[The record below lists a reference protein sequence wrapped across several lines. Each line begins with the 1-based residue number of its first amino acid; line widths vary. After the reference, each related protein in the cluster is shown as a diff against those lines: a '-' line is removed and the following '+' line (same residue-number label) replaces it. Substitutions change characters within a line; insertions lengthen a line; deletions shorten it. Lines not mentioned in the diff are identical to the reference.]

1 MELSGSSR
9 LVRGFN
15 CGYDNYSSIRAM
27 KNTELANIFS
37 EIADFLEIQGEQY
50 KPRAYRRAARNI
62 EALSEDIESIYER
75 DELAEINGVG
85 DALEEKIIEFLDTG
99 GVTYYSELKREL
111 PIDVDSLT
119 SVEGIGPKS
128 IKKLHDEL
136 GIETLEELETA
147 AENGD
152 IAGVSGFGPTSQQ
165 NILDHI
171 AFAKRSSERVLFG
184 KIFSVVES
192 LEEYLQGHDE
202 YNRVEVV
209 GSFRRRTPTVGDLDI
224 LVTGC
229 PVSSVHEIFVT
240 YPDVS
245 EVLAR
250 GDSRSSVRLM
260 NDVQVDLR
268 VVDAVEFG
276 AALQYFTGSKE
287 HNISMRNRAIS
298 RGWKLNEYGLFD
310 ESEEVIVGE
319 TETAVYEELGL
330 SWVPPELREDTGE
343 FDAAESN
350 ALPDLVELGD
360 IRGDLQMHTV
370 FSDGANSVL
379 EMGENA
385 VDLGYEYILITDHGP
400 SLTVGNGISHDD
412 YHEQRSKIT
421 AANEA
426 LDITILHGIEANITG
441 NGLDVSREWLS
452 ECDLVVFS
460 LHNQVTDPTDRIIS
474 VMQEYPVDILAH
486 PQNRLLTQRE
496 GFELDFPSLMN
507 VAEKHGIAIEINA
520 QPDRLDLDWRVVKE
534 YRDAVNYVIST
545 DAHGTES
552 LKHMELGVFQ
562 ARKGWC
568 TSDDILNTWGLDE
581 LLEWFDRA

>member
-1 MELSGSSR
+1 
-9 LVRGFN
+9 
-15 CGYDNYSSIRAM
+15 M
-27 KNTELANIFS
+27 KNTELADIFS
-37 EIADFLEIQGEQY
+37 EIADFLEIEGEQY

-62 EALSEDIESIYER
+62 ESLSEDIESIYER
-75 DELAEINGVG
+75 GELAEIDGVG
-85 DALEEKIIEFLDTG
+85 DALEEKIIEFLETG
-99 GVTYYSELKREL
+99 EVSYYSELKREL
-111 PIDVDSLT
+111 PVDVDSLT

-136 GIETLEELETA
+136 GIETLEELEAA
-147 AENGD
+147 AEHGD
-152 IAGVSGFGPTSQQ
+152 IAGVTGFGPTSQQ

-171 AFAKRSSERVLFG
+171 AFAKRTSGRVLFG
-184 KIFSVVES
+184 EVFPVVES
-192 LEEYLQGHDE
+192 LEEYLQEHDE
-202 YNRVEVV
+202 FNRVEVV

-224 LVTGC
+224 LVTGD

-240 YPDVS
+240 YPNVR
-245 EVLAR
+245 EVLSR
-250 GDSRSSVRLM
+250 GESRSSVRLM

-276 AALQYFTGSKE
+276 AALQYFTGSKD

-298 RGWKLNEYGLFD
+298 HGWKLNEYGLFD
-310 ESEEVIVGE
+310 ESEEVIASE
-319 TETAVYEELGL
+319 TEAAVYTELGL

-343 FDAAESN
+343 IDAAESN
-350 ALPDLVELGD
+350 ALPDLVEMSD
-360 IRGDLQMHTV
+360 IRGDLQMHTI

-379 EMGENA
+379 EMGEKA
-385 VDLGYEYILITDHGP
+385 EDLGYEYILITDHGP

-412 YHEQRSKIT
+412 YHEQRSKINV
-421 AANEA
+421 ANEA
-426 LDITILHGIEANITG
+426 LDITILHGIEANVTG
-441 NGLDVSREWLS
+441 NGLDIPREWLL
-452 ECDLVVFS
+452 ECDIVVFS

-486 PQNRLLTQRE
+486 PQNRLLNKRE

-507 VAEKHGIAIEINA
+507 AAETHRVAIEINA

-534 YRDAVNYVIST
+534 YRDRVNYVIST
-545 DAHGTES
+545 DAHGTGS
-552 LKHMELGVFQ
+552 LEHMELGVFQ

-568 TSDDILNTWGLDE
+568 SSDDIVNTWGLDE